1 MLFLLKK
8 LVGFSL
14 LPLSIALGFMAAG
27 ACLLLFRVPFRT
39 WGVRLLLVGAAWL
52 AITSNRGVGTALV
65 SVLEQRHASLGPHAA
80 GLPPLS
86 TCRTIV
92 VLGGGHADNSTLSA
106 NNRLSSSAL
115 SRLVEGVRLA
125 HALPGAALW
134 VSGPSAIAGK
144 PSHARV
150 LADTAVSLGIPR
162 DRIVEL
168 TTGHDTEGEAEAVRT
183 GIEAKAGG
191 PVALV
196 TSAWHLPRAVALFR
210 NAGIEVIP
218 CPADYANRANDD
230 FRFTDYFVCDLIGLE
245 RSTKAI
251 YEFLGLAWAKVRGR
265 I

>member
-14 LPLSIALGFMAAG
+14 LPLSSALGMMAAG
-27 ACLLLFRVPFRT
+27 SCLLLFRAPFRN
-39 WGVRLLLVGAAWL
+39 WGVRLLLAGAAWL

-65 SVLEQRHASLGPHAA
+65 SVLEQRHASQGPDAA
-80 GLPPLS
+80 RRPPLS

-92 VLGGGHADNSTLSA
+92 VLGGGHADNATLSA

-125 HALPGAALW
+125 HALPEATLW
-134 VSGPSAIAGK
+134 VSGPGAGAGK
-144 PSHARV
+144 PTHASV
-150 LADTAVSLGIPR
+150 LAEAAVSLGIPP

-168 TTGHDTEGEAEAVRT
+168 TAGHDTEGEARAFRT
-183 GIEAKAGG
+183 RIGANAEE

-210 NAGIEVIP
+210 KAGIEVIP
-218 CPADYANRANDD
+218 CPADYASRRNDD
-230 FRFTDYFVCDLIGLE
+230 FRFSDYFVWDLTGLE

-251 YEFLGLAWAKVRGR
+251 YEFLGLAWAKARGR